1 MVLKRQTNLKRK
13 KIDRGQKK
21 KESTF
26 KKLTQI
32 IWLIKKGKFQTH
44 NFKLHTWPVTS
55 KAVMVMVT
63 YA

>member
-1 MVLKRQTNLKRK
+1 MK
-13 KIDRGQKK
+13 KNYRGQKK

-44 NFKLHTWPVTS
+44 NYKLHTWPVTS
-55 KAVMVMVT
+55 KVVMITVT